1 MAQVSASLSYH
12 DCPLSLSC
20 DRQALV
26 PDPQQLVCT
35 GYAAAIGV
43 RAATRAAMAGLRVDQ
58 AAPDRPATRIMRVT
72 PTTAGPRAAGVA
84 G

>member
-1 MAQVSASLSYH
+1 MAQVSASLSYY
-12 DCPLSLSC
+12 DCPLSLSR

-35 GYAAAIGV
+35 AYAAAIGV
-43 RAATRAAMAGLRVDQ
+43 RARTRAAMAGLRVDQ
-58 AAPDRPATRIMRVT
+58 AAPDRPATRIMRVAR
-72 PTTAGPRAAGVA
+72 PTAGPLAAGVA